1 MDLQFSAEDRAFGEE
16 VRDWLTSR
24 LDGEFAAVRH
34 QGAPGREHEA
44 VDERIAWERELGT
57 AGFIGMAWPKEVG
70 GLDLTLSR
78 QLIFW
83 DEYIRAGGPGRIG
96 VVGDWLLGPTLI
108 AHGTEAQQRQF
119 LPSILDGTVR
129 WCQGYSEPDA
139 GSDLASLRTRAERD
153 GDEWV
158 INGHKIWTS
167 VAHLAHWN
175 FVLCR
180 TGAADSR
187 HRGISYLLVPMD
199 QPGVDVRPI
208 RDLTGGDTDFC
219 EVFYDGART
228 AVDNVVGEVD
238 AGWRV
243 AMSTVTF
250 ERGLSTVGYQL
261 SFEQELRGI
270 IELAQ
275 ENGRAA
281 DPVVRQHLSEAWIK
295 ARILRWNLLRTMS
308 SLELG
313 TTAPVTNV
321 YKLFWAKFHQELG
334 ELAMEV
340 MGPSAGLAQW
350 GPHPFDALQ
359 TMFMYS
365 RAETIYGG
373 SHQIQA
379 NIVGERALG
388 LPPEPK
394 PKP

>member
-1 MDLQFSAEDRAFGEE
+1 VNLQFSAEDRAFADTVREWLVSRLEGDFAE
-16 VRDWLTSR
+16 VR
-24 LDGEFAAVRH
+24 GK
-34 QGAPGREHEA
+34 GAPGREYEA
-44 VDERIAWERELGT
+44 VDARIAWERELGR
-57 AGFIGMAWPKEVG
+57 AGFIGMAWPEEAG
-70 GLDLTLSR
+70 GLELSISR

-83 DEYIRAGGPGRIG
+83 DEYMRAGGPGRIG

-108 AHGTEAQQRQF
+108 AHGSDEQRRRF
-119 LPSILDGTVR
+119 LPGILSGTVR
-129 WCQGYSEPDA
+129 WCQGYSEPGA
-139 GSDLASLRTRAERD
+139 GSDLANLQTRAVRD
-153 GDEWV
+153 GDDWV
-158 INGHKIWTS
+158 ITGHKIWTS

-180 TGAADSR
+180 TGGPESR

-199 QPGVDVRPI
+199 QPGIEVRPI

-228 AVDNVVGEVD
+228 PVENVVGEID
-238 AGWRV
+238 DGWRV

-261 SFEQELRGI
+261 SFEEELRGI
-270 IELAQ
+270 TELARR
-275 ENGRAA
+275 NGRCD
-281 DPVVRQHLSEAWIK
+281 DPAVRQHLAAAWSQ

-321 YKLFWAKFHQELG
+321 YKLFWGSFHQQIG
-334 ELAMEV
+334 QLAMDV
-340 MGPSAGLAQW
+340 IGPDATIARP
-350 GPHPFDALQ
+350 GPHPYDPLQ
-359 TMFMYS
+359 TTFLYS

-373 SHQIQA
+373 SNEIQR

-388 LPPEPK
+388 LPREPSS
-394 PKP
+394 

>member
-1 MDLQFSAEDRAFGEE
+1 MDLQFSAEDRAFADEL
-16 VRDWLTSR
+16 RQWLTDR
-24 LDGEFAAVRH
+24 LDGEFTAVRGR
-34 QGAPGREHEA
+34 GAPGREYEA
-44 VDERIAWERELGT
+44 VDARIAWERELGR

-70 GLDLTLSR
+70 GLDLSLSR

-83 DEYIRAGGPGRIG
+83 DEYLRAGGPGRIG

-108 AHGTEAQQRQF
+108 AHGSEAQQRRF
-119 LPSILDGTVR
+119 LPGILDGTVR

-139 GSDLASLRTRAERD
+139 GSDLANLQTRAHRD

-158 INGHKIWTS
+158 ISGHKIWTS

-180 TGAADSR
+180 TGEPDSR

-199 QPGVDVRPI
+199 QPGIEVRPI
-208 RDLTGGDTDFC
+208 RDVTGGDTDFC

-228 AVDNVVGEVD
+228 AVENVVGEVD
-238 AGWRV
+238 GGWRV

-261 SFEQELRGI
+261 SFEEELRAI
-270 IELAQ
+270 TELARR
-275 ENGRAA
+275 NGRRD
-281 DPVVRQHLSEAWIK
+281 DPVVRQHLAAAWSR

-321 YKLFWAKFHQELG
+321 YKLFWASFHQELG

-340 MGPSAGLAQW
+340 LGPDATLARP
-350 GPHPFDALQ
+350 GPHPFGPLQ
-359 TMFMYS
+359 TMFLYS

-373 SHQIQA
+373 SHQIQR

-388 LPPEPK
+388 LPREP
-394 PKP
+394 

>member
-1 MDLQFSAEDRAFGEE
+1 MIEPGATLDDLREQVRTWCGEHVPAGWREQQRDVSHEKLVGFLRWWGGELRGSGLLAPHWPREWGGGFSVEEQVVIAEELARGDAPRNALFHVAVFNVAPALFHHATAEQRERFLPGI
-16 VRDWLTSR
+16 R
-24 LDGEFAAVRH
+24 DGEV
-34 QGAPGREHEA
+34 
-44 VDERIAWERELGT
+44 
-57 AGFIGMAWPKEVG
+57 
-70 GLDLTLSR
+70 
-78 QLIFW
+78 
-83 DEYIRAGGPGRIG
+83 
-96 VVGDWLLGPTLI
+96 
-108 AHGTEAQQRQF
+108 
-119 LPSILDGTVR
+119 

-139 GSDLASLRTRAERD
+139 GSDLANLQTRAHLD

-158 INGHKIWTS
+158 ISGHKIWTS

-180 TGAADSR
+180 TGAPDSR

-199 QPGVDVRPI
+199 QPGIEVRPI

-228 AVDNVVGEVD
+228 AAENVVGEVD
-238 AGWRV
+238 GGWRV

-261 SFEQELRGI
+261 SFEEELRTI
-270 IELAQ
+270 TELARR
-275 ENGRAA
+275 NGRRD
-281 DPVVRQHLSEAWIK
+281 DPVVRQHLAAAWSR

-321 YKLFWAKFHQELG
+321 YKLFWASFHQELG

-340 MGPSAGLAQW
+340 MGADAMLARP
-350 GPHPFDALQ
+350 GPHPFDPLQ

-373 SHQIQA
+373 SHQIQR
-379 NIVGERALG
+379 NIVGERELG
-388 LPPEPK
+388 LPREP
-394 PKP
+394 